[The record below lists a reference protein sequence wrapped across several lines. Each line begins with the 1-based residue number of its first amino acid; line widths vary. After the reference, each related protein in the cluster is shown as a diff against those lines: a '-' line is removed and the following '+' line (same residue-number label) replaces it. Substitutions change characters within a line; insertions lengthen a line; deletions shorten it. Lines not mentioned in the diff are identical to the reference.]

1 MLLIKLLKEQTMANE
16 QKPLTNKEAKKLV
29 KELQIK
35 KYTDNPLA
43 LSEFADECYYEML
56 ARIRNNMDCLD
67 LETLAAVMTQIGNFS
82 NKRRELIVKYMGEA
96 NLKRILDQREKTDPF
111 KDPVKLVSDSDKNV

>member
-1 MLLIKLLKEQTMANE
+1 MANE

-43 LSEFADECYYEML
+43 LSEYADEVYYEML

-67 LETLAAVMTQIGNFS
+67 LETTAAIMTQIGNFS
-82 NKRRELIVKYMGEA
+82 NKRRELIVKYMSEA
-96 NLKRILDQREKTDPF
+96 NLSRILDQKEDPF
-111 KDPVKLVSDSDKNV
+111 KNPVKLVEDSDKNV